1 MTFLLKGNVIEGL
14 IIGFCILP
22 TLLYNSIILE
32 KFLRPYRDAALLQ
45 TGRMYN
51 AHQSRSDSSLERE
64 EFRRCW
70 QIVTR
75 RVTCHWC
82 QRVYRAGVNIDWQRN
97 LPLSF
102 RKLRPT
108 NIVKTTTRSKA
119 TRAYEIYWPAK
130 NPKREA
136 SYVDSGLIYKKWCCV
151 CNAFP
156 DRVLYQNWEIVI
168 DWLMWAGDALA
179 SFLSL
184 KNRR

>member
-82 QRVYRAGVNIDWQRN
+82 QRVYRAGVNID
-97 LPLSF
+97 
-102 RKLRPT
+102 
-108 NIVKTTTRSKA
+108 
-119 TRAYEIYWPAK
+119 
-130 NPKREA
+130 
-136 SYVDSGLIYKKWCCV
+136 
-151 CNAFP
+151 
-156 DRVLYQNWEIVI
+156 
-168 DWLMWAGDALA
+168 
-179 SFLSL
+179 
-184 KNRR
+184 